1 MRPSRMRIISVLII
15 GLLTGCL
22 FKRGAPE
29 SPPPVSIGSTTAARA
44 DSLWQVAEEAF
55 RHGRWDRTIETLDRT
70 LLLLDFADSR
80 RARAYFM
87 IGESRL
93 SKHQNLQAVRE
104 FRRVADEVASEELA
118 PDALLRA
125 GDAYSGLWS
134 RPELDPSYGE
144 TALLTYNEVIER
156 YPGTTAA
163 KLAQL
168 RILDLRERFAQKE
181 LLNAMF
187 YFKFKAFDSAILSF
201 RSLIATYPRTSAVPA
216 ALVKLVEAYRINGY
230 DADLRE
236 TCEYVERFFPQV
248 VPSVAQDCAVGAQNP
263 S

>member
-1 MRPSRMRIISVLII
+1 MRIASVLLL
-15 GLLTGCL
+15 GLLGGCL
-22 FKRGAPE
+22 FKRGSPE
-29 SPPPVSIGSTTAARA
+29 APPPVSVGSPTAARA
-44 DSLWQVAEEAF
+44 DSLWLIAEDAF
-55 RHGRWDRTIETLDRT
+55 RHGRWDKTLETLDRT
-70 LLLLDFADSR
+70 LLLLDFADAR

-93 SKHQNLQAVRE
+93 AKNQNLQAVRE
-104 FRRVADEVASEELA
+104 FRRVADEVGSEALA

-125 GDAYSGLWS
+125 GDAYSALWS

-156 YPGTTAA
+156 YPGTPAA
-163 KLAQL
+163 RLAQV

-181 LLNAMF
+181 FLNAMF
-187 YFKFKAFDSAILSF
+187 YFKFKAYDSAILSF
-201 RSLIATYPRTSAVPA
+201 RSLIATYPRTSVVPT
-216 ALVKLVEAYRINGY
+216 ALEKLIEAYRINGY

-248 VPSVAQDCAVGAQNP
+248 VPSVAQACTVGTSGP